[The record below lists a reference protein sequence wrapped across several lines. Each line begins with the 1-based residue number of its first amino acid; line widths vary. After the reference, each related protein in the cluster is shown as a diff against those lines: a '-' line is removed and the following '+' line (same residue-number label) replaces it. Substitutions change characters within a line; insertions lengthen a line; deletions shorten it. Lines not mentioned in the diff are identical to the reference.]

1 MSTIPNQRAVE
12 EHLTYAELAVRLSVS
27 VKSIRRW
34 VADGRRTQGRRG
46 IYPIRRI
53 SRKLALI
60 PGPHDQGHAEGN
72 HLRDVVAFGFQPKRE
87 DGAHCA
93 A

>member
-60 PGPHDQGHAEGN
+60 PAS
-72 HLRDVVAFGFQPKRE
+72 
-87 DGAHCA
+87 A
-93 A
+93 ANRFLASTTERPL